1 MNNKILIKVALF
13 SITCIFA
20 LTVFSQSLESQFSKR
35 GERYFSFTK
44 VSDSELS
51 KLAQII
57 SIERAVGDSVIAN
70 ASFEEFKVF
79 LSFGIDYTFLPHPAD
94 LTQDIALEYDEIEN
108 VNDWDFYPTYGAY
121 VSMMNDFETNYPA
134 ICTIYNIGTLPSG
147 RQLLTARISKN
158 VGEPSEKPRFLY
170 TATIHGDEV
179 TGYVHSLQLIDYL
192 LSNYGNNDRVTR
204 LVDSVDIWINPNANP
219 DGTYYG
225 GNNTISG
232 ARRRNANNVDLNR
245 NYPDPAA
252 GPNPDGNA
260 WQPETVFFMEFAE
273 QFKFNISA
281 NMHGGAEVC
290 NYPWDTW
297 AHLSADNNWWVYAM
311 REYADTVH
319 AYSPPPYFRGFNAG
333 ITNGY
338 AWYSITGG
346 RQDYMNYFH
355 NCREFTLELT
365 NAKIPPAA
373 QLPNFWNYNYRS
385 YLNYIEQSLYGIRGI
400 VSNAVTGAAV
410 EAKVEIIGHDIDNS
424 FVYSAA
430 ESGNYHRYLATGT
443 YSLTFS
449 APCYESVTISN
460 VSVSN
465 RTTTWLDVEMTAL
478 PLLAEFEASSTA
490 IEPGQQTA
498 FTDMSCG
505 NITGRSWYFD
515 GGDPMFSNSANPSV
529 TYPDAGLYDVMLV
542 VNTAEGSDTIIKHEY
557 ISVGPAY
564 NMASATHT
572 TCLGNFYDSGG
583 PNNNYGNNE
592 NTTLT
597 FLPSIADGKIEA
609 EFLHFDIEYN
619 ANCSYD
625 WLKIFDGP
633 NTSSTLIGTYCG
645 TDAPG
650 LIVASHESGALT
662 FQFRS
667 DNSVTKSGWKA
678 SISCQPPAMS
688 PIADFEAN
696 ITHITE
702 GDTIIFSNLST
713 GFPTENQWHFEGG
726 SPAGSTLK
734 NPMVIYSFPGIYT
747 VTLEVSNANGSDTK
761 TMQNYIQVDTGM
773 GMVRFHDKIYLNAYP
788 NPLVGGMLQI
798 VSDTELGM
806 VELFSLMGQKIIG
819 IELKSERAALN
830 LSDIPKGVYILRVRN
845 EKGVAIK
852 KVHRL

>member
-1 MNNKILIKVALF
+1 MNNRILIKAALF
-13 SITCIFA
+13 LSISIFTLA
-20 LTVFSQSLESQFSKR
+20 SFSQSIESQFAER
-35 GERYFSFTK
+35 GERYFSFK
-44 VSDSELS
+44 IISDSDLI
-51 KLAQII
+51 KLARII
-57 SIERAVGDSVIAN
+57 SIDRIDGDSVIAN
-70 ASFEEFKVF
+70 ASLEEFKLF
-79 LSFGIDYTFLPHPAD
+79 LSFDIDYTLLPHPAELIED
-94 LTQDIALEYDEIEN
+94 VALAYDEIEN
-108 VNDWDFYPTYGAY
+108 LNDWNFYPTYGAY
-121 VSMMNDFETNYPA
+121 VAMMNDFETNYPA
-134 ICTIYNIGTLPSG
+134 ICTIHNIGTLPSG

-158 VGEPSEKPRFLY
+158 VGEPGDKPRFLY
-170 TATIHGDEV
+170 TATMHGDEL

-192 LSNYGNNDRVTR
+192 LSNYGSNDRVTR

-219 DGTYYG
+219 DGTYYA
-225 GNNTISG
+225 GNHTISG

-273 QFKFNISA
+273 QYKFNISS
-281 NMHGGAEVC
+281 NWHGGAEVC

-297 AHLSADNNWWVYAM
+297 AHLTADNSWWVYTM

-346 RQDYMNYFH
+346 RQDYMNYFQH
-355 NCREFTLELT
+355 CREFTLELT

-385 YLNYIEQSLYGIRGI
+385 YLNYIEQSLYGIRGT
-400 VSNAVTGAAV
+400 VSNSVTGAPV
-410 EAKVEIIGHDIDNS
+410 QAKVEISGHDTDNS
-424 FVYSAA
+424 FVYSSADA
-430 ESGNYHRYLATGT
+430 GNYHRYLAAGT

-449 APCYESVTISN
+449 ALCYETVTISN

-478 PLLAEFEASSTA
+478 PLLADFEASSTA
-490 IEPGQQTA
+490 IEPGQQTS

-515 GGDPMFSNSANPSV
+515 GGNPMVSNSVNPSV
-529 TYPDAGLYDVMLV
+529 TYADAGLYDVMLV
-542 VNTAEGSDTIIKHEY
+542 VNTANGSDTIIKHDY
-557 ISVGPAY
+557 IRVGPAY
-564 NMASATHT
+564 NMANATHT

-592 NTTLT
+592 NFTLT
-597 FLPSIADGKIEA
+597 FLPSIVGGKIEVD
-609 EFLHFDIEYN
+609 FLHFDLEFN

-625 WLKIFDGP
+625 WLKLYDGT
-633 NTSSTLIGTYCG
+633 NTSSSLIGTYCG
-645 TDAPG
+645 TDSPG
-650 LIVASHESGALT
+650 HIVATNESGALT
-662 FQFRS
+662 FQFKS

-678 SISCQPPAMS
+678 SISCEPPAMN

-702 GDTIIFSNLST
+702 GDTIIFSNLSA

-726 SPAGSTLK
+726 TPAGSTLK
-734 NPMVIYSFPGIYT
+734 NPMVIYSLPGVYP
-747 VTLEVSNANGSDTK
+747 VTLEVSNAYGSDSK
-761 TMQNYIQVDTGM
+761 TMQNYIQVDEGVGM
-773 GMVRFHDKIYLNAYP
+773 ARFHENIYLNAYP
-788 NPLVGGMLQI
+788 NPVVHGILQL
-798 VSDTELGM
+798 VSDSELGN
-806 VELFSLMGQKIIG
+806 VELFSLMGQKMISNVF
-819 IELKSERAALN
+819 KSKKASLD
-830 LSDIPKGVYILRVRN
+830 LSDFPKGVYLLKVRN
-845 EKGVAIK
+845 EKGIAVK
-852 KVHRL
+852 KIHRL